1 MDTKAIEKI
10 IQLFEKSTVA
20 ELEYEA
26 GDFKLKLK
34 KTSSGIS
41 LVNDT
46 KESVAIVSNDQDWLV
61 APIVGTFYLAANP
74 QSKPYVEIGQVVKE
88 GDVVCLI
95 EAMKVM
101 NEVKAHQ
108 SGTITEIMAVNSK
121 MVEYNQKL
129 ICIKA

>member
-1 MDTKAIEKI
+1 M
-10 IQLFEKSTVA
+10 
-20 ELEYEA
+20 
-26 GDFKLKLK
+26 
-34 KTSSGIS
+34 
-41 LVNDT
+41 VNDT

-108 SGTITEIMAVNSK
+108 SGTITEILAVNSK

>member
-34 KTSSGIS
+34 KTSSGLV
-41 LVNDT
+41 LVN
-46 KESVAIVSNDQDWLV
+46 EAQEVLSPAINDKNWLL
-61 APIVGTFYLAANP
+61 APIVGTFYTSANP

-108 SGTITEIMAVNSK
+108 SGTITEIHAVNSK